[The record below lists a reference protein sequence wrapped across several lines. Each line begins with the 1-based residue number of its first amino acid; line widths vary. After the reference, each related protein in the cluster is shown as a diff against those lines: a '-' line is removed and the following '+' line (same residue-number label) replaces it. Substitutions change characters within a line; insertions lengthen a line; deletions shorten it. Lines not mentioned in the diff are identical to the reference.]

1 MLRMRVVLP
10 RTIAAALIRAARII
24 SVAVPLALV
33 VYLVAVDVV
42 PSGELSVRVDLP
54 ERSPYLSPLHP
65 GDRVSP
71 PQVSADGIVYQTIR
85 QQPVYVDVR
94 IPRSLAQLEVTLTYQ
109 NLDQPLVEVGTQV
122 SVDSWVFQLQGVEHP
137 ALDYLLGNPAWTAIR
152 EGDVVLLQREPRY
165 RTVAEFLANPPA
177 RETVAT
183 YRYDLPGRFTL
194 PGYSPRPGGA
204 QVNVP
209 LRGTHRFAT
218 YAGAD
223 ETLELTLDVVDLNRR
238 VGADAVT
245 VSISRDGVRLQHVV
259 LPDDGD
265 TSDRQRTESVRT
277 HVVGLDAP
285 AAGLLRVEL
294 SAPSDDV
301 VFRRIAINLD
311 YLAFTGP
318 VTLDGGHALAART
331 TPLTLTTDATRVT
344 AQTTHA
350 EGLQRLQ
357 VGNTALDVA
366 ATHQPVRVS
375 VSGGVKEIVVAR
387 PDVQLTTNSTLA
399 FSREA
404 WFTPDAVSLG
414 SGVGFDAERIRTIIA
429 RYPESRR
436 EGGWRTTTARFPITP
451 QQATAGTAKVAVSLP
466 ELAAGDQGIR
476 LRRIH
481 VRLLGNP
488 LTWSDVTRKLTSWVS
503 RLTP

>member
-1 MLRMRVVLP
+1 MFRIILP
-10 RTIAAALIRAARII
+10 RSIAAALIRTAGFI
-24 SVAVPLALV
+24 SVAAPLALV
-33 VYLVAVDVV
+33 AYLVVVDIV

-54 ERSPYLSPLHP
+54 GRSPYLSPLHP

-71 PQVSADGIVYQTIR
+71 LQVTADGVAYQTIR
-85 QQPVYVDVR
+85 QQPVYFDMR
-94 IPRSLAQLEVTLTYQ
+94 IPRSLAELEVTLTYQ
-109 NLDQPLVEVGTQV
+109 NLDQPLVEVGTQA
-122 SVDSWVFQLQGVEHP
+122 SVDPWVFQLQGIEHP
-137 ALDYLLGNPAWTAIR
+137 ALDRLLGDPAWTAIR

-165 RTVAEFLANPPA
+165 RTLAEFLANPPP

-194 PGYSPRPGGA
+194 PGYAPRPGGA
-204 QVNVP
+204 QVSVP

-238 VGADAVT
+238 AGADAVT
-245 VSISRDGVRLQHVV
+245 VTVSRDGVRLQQVV

-265 TSDRQRTESVRT
+265 ATDRQLTSDVRT
-277 HVVGLDAP
+277 RVVSLDAP

-294 SAPSDDV
+294 AASSDDI
-301 VFRRIAINLD
+301 VFRRIATNLD

-318 VTLDGGHALAART
+318 VTLDGGQALAAT
-331 TPLTLTTDATRVT
+331 TTLLTLTTDATRVT

-350 EGLQRLQ
+350 EGRQRLQ
-357 VGNTALDVA
+357 VGGAALDVV

-375 VSGGVKEIVVAR
+375 VPGGVKEITVVR
-387 PDVQLTTNSTLA
+387 PDVQLTTNGTLA

-429 RYPESRR
+429 RYPESRV
-436 EGGWRTTTARFPITP
+436 EDGWRTTTVRFPLLP
-451 QQATAGTAKVAVSLP
+451 QQAAAGTAKVAVSLP
-466 ELAAGDQGIR
+466 ELAAGDQGLR
-476 LRRIH
+476 LRRIQ
-481 VRLLGNP
+481 VRLLGAP
-488 LTWSDVTRKLTSWVS
+488 LTVSDITRKLTSWVG
-503 RLTP
+503 RFTP